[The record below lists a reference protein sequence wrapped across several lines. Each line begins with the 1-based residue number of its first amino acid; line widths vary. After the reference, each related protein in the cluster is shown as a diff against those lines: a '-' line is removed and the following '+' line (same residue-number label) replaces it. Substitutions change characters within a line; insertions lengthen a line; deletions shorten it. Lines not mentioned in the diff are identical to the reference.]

1 MTFFSEVYNRAF
13 FAISAVSAHVD
24 PRTALSR
31 QVLLTYTSQDIF
43 IKMYILL
50 IFKYIDTFFKMMYI
64 MYQFEGKMLAEISPT
79 VLNVFSLK
87 VKKCKNIN

>member
-1 MTFFSEVYNRAF
+1 M
-13 FAISAVSAHVD
+13 ISAVSAHVD

-31 QVLLTYTSQDIF
+31 QVILTYTSQDMF

-50 IFKYIDTFFKMMYI
+50 IFKCIYSDTFKKYI
-64 MYQFEGKMLAEISPT
+64 YLMYQFEAKMLAEISPT

-87 VKKCKNIN
+87 VENCNKINDNAK